1 MALSGKRILV
11 VGGAGFI
18 VDELLSHDVA
28 EVVIYD
34 NFAAG

>member
-1 MALSGKRILV
+1 MELSGKQILV

-18 VDELLSHDVA
+18 VDGLLSHNVA

-34 NFAAG
+34 NFAAR